1 MQSFPATT
9 SFIPSEAL
17 SMAKTTFVTPAPI
30 RCEAATLSRRS
41 IRVGRHATRYSR
53 ARRNVAVQCVQELGR
68 QDAEVPTK
76 LLTRT
81 APYQVRDWIFKS
93 FTVQYAVAGEE
104 GQDFH
109 LKPALILVHGFGANC
124 QHWRNNINSLA
135 DNGWRVYAM
144 DLLGF
149 GMGDKPTPGTL
160 DSDGNPVMY
169 TFDYWTFQ
177 LNEFIRDIVKL
188 KNGQRVFF
196 VANSI
201 GSMVTMQA
209 AVQHPEI
216 CAGQVFISPSL
227 RQLNVRKR
235 SWVQDITAPFLI
247 KILSYRP
254 LGAYF
259 LNSLARPDQLR
270 RVLAEA
276 YEVKEAV
283 DEELVNILGKPA
295 NTEGALDVFLA
306 FIMYDDGPIPEDF
319 LPVLSQPSMIIW
331 GEEDRFEPIELG
343 EALRHY
349 SIVDQFVS
357 LPDVGHC
364 AHDELPD
371 ECNKLI
377 SEFVQTNIDRVGMP
391 SG

>member
-1 MQSFPATT
+1 M
-9 SFIPSEAL
+9 
-17 SMAKTTFVTPAPI
+17 
-30 RCEAATLSRRS
+30 
-41 IRVGRHATRYSR
+41 
-53 ARRNVAVQCVQELGR
+53 QELER
-68 QDAEVPTK
+68 PDAEVPTN

-93 FTVQYAVAGEE
+93 FRVQYAVAGEE
-104 GQDFH
+104 GQDHH
-109 LKPALILVHGFGANC
+109 LKPVLILVHGFGANC
-124 QHWRNNINSLA
+124 RHWRNNINPLA

-149 GMGDKPTPGTL
+149 GMGDKPAPGTV

-169 TFDYWTFQ
+169 TFDYWTLQ
-177 LNEFIRDIVKL
+177 LNEFMREVVKL
-188 KNGQRVFF
+188 ENGQRVFF

-209 AVQHPEI
+209 AVQQPEI
-216 CAGQVFISPSL
+216 CAAQVFISPSL
-227 RQLNVRKR
+227 RQFNVRKR
-235 SWVQDITAPFLI
+235 SWVQDITAVVLM
-247 KILSYRP
+247 KMLSYRP
-254 LGAYF
+254 LGAFF

-270 RVLAEA
+270 RVLYKA
-276 YEVKEAV
+276 YEVEEAI
-283 DEELVNILGKPA
+283 DEELVNILSRPA
-295 NTEGALDVFLA
+295 YTNGALDVFLA

-364 AHDELPD
+364 AHDELP
-371 ECNKLI
+371 EKCNTLI
-377 SEFVQTNIDRVGMP
+377 SEFVQTNIDCVGMP